1 MAQSSR
7 GKIGMGI
14 KFIKVSVVYFV
25 IGILLGMYMSMAN
38 QHVFASVH
46 AHINLLGWLSFAVSG
61 IIYHLFPR
69 VGFSRLSIVHFWMHN
84 IGLPPMMLGLF
95 LLLSGAESYEFLIPI
110 GAILVVLSVIV
121 FAVNVLIHI
130 RSSEG

>member
-1 MAQSSR
+1 
-7 GKIGMGI
+7 MGI

-25 IGILLGMYMSMAN
+25 IGILLGMYMSMAS

-69 VGFSRLSIVHFWMHN
+69 AGYSRLALVHYWLHN

-95 LLLSGAESYEFLIPI
+95 LLLSGAASFEFLIPI
-110 GAILVVLSVIV
+110 GATLVVISVIL
-121 FAVNVLIHI
+121 FAINLLINI